1 MKYRKHN
8 DFNVSEVGVGCYA
21 LSGVYGGKD
30 VKEFM
35 RMLNRAYELGVNF
48 FDTAD
53 VYGDAEQI
61 LGEVVKPYRHD
72 FYIATKMGMTG
83 DVKPNLSTKY
93 VKSAC
98 EKSLERLQT
107 DYIDLYQL
115 HFDDP
120 NTPVEE
126 TIGALEELV
135 SEGKI
140 RRYGAGHLSK
150 ERIEIYCKIGD
161 VFSVLM
167 ELSAVAR
174 SSREKLLPS
183 CEKYGMASIGFSA
196 TGRGL
201 LTGRFQKGKK
211 FEPGDIR
218 NLDPLFQRES
228 FQSSLRVGEKLAKV
242 GRSYG
247 KTPV

>member
-1 MKYRKHN
+1 VSWLSKRRLGMKYRKHN

-120 NTPVEE
+120 NTPV
-126 TIGALEELV
+126 G
-135 SEGKI
+135 
-140 RRYGAGHLSK
+140 
-150 ERIEIYCKIGD
+150 
-161 VFSVLM
+161 
-167 ELSAVAR
+167 
-174 SSREKLLPS
+174 
-183 CEKYGMASIGFSA
+183 EKYGMASIGFSA